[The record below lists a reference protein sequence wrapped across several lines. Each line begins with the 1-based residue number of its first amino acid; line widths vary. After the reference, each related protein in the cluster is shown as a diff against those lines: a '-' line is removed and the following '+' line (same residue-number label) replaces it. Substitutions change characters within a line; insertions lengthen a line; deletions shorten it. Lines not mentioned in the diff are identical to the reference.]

1 MAESLYRYLYILFC
15 KIMRSGME
23 VSGTTFGTPH
33 LSKFGI
39 KQIESHGK
47 MKWYGEKE

>member
-23 VSGTTFGTPH
+23 VSGTTFGTLTSLNLG
-33 LSKFGI
+33 LSKL
-39 KQIESHGK
+39 SH
-47 MKWYGEKE
+47 MER